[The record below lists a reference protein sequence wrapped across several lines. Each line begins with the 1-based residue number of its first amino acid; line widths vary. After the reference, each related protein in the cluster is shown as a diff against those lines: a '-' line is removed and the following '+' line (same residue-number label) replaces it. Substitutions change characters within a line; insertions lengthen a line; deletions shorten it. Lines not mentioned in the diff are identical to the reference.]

1 MKVEIEKTLRNN
13 SLGVRNESISNERTN
28 IVTDLQDSGGK
39 NV

>member
-13 SLGVRNESISNERTN
+13 SLGESNESISNERTN
-28 IVTDLQDSGGK
+28 TVTDLQDSGGK